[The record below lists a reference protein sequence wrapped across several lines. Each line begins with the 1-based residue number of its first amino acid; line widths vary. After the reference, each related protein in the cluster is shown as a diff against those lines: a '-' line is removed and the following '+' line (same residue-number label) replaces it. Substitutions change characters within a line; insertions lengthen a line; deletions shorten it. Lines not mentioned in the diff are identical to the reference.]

1 MKKLL
6 LLYSVFLILFTIFSY
21 LFVDLNLIYMQKLI
35 TGFFQIHRGVVS
47 TLYVFFVTYATL
59 DNWKPDKKRHQP
71 KHVLDRWIMSRVSG
85 NIKSM
90 TQAIEKYDAADAAG
104 NAEIFIIT
112 SPAL

>member
-47 TLYVFFVTYATL
+47 TLYVFFVTSFFLFYYL
-59 DNWKPDKKRHQP
+59 ILKNVDLNFLKKFILVSILILFFSYP
-71 KHVLDRWIMSRVSG
+71 AVLS
-85 NIKSM
+85 
-90 TQAIEKYDAADAAG
+90 YD
-104 NAEIFIIT
+104 IFNYIFT
-112 SPAL
+112 